1 MVKIT
6 IDDKEYDTEE
16 LSDEVKAEV
25 NMLAIV
31 ERRLVDTQ
39 VEIAILQTAKNAY
52 AKRVG
57 ELIPEETK
65 EQFQGNI
72 IKRAHLAF
80 L

>member
-65 EQFQGNI
+65 E
-72 IKRAHLAF
+72 
-80 L
+80 